1 MVFHKAYYALFMKIN
16 GVSST
21 FVFVRVDNII
31 VDGNDSV
38 EVSIVKVFLEQKFYI
53 KALGTLKYFLGIE
66 VALSFHG
73 IFLCQTKYALEIL
86 KDA

>member
-1 MVFHKAYYALFMKIN
+1 MKIN

-21 FVFVRVDNII
+21 FVFVCVDNII

-38 EVSIVKVFLEQKFYI
+38 EVSNVKVFLAQKFYI
-53 KALGTLKYFLGIE
+53 KALGTLKYFLGIK

-73 IFLCQTKYALEIL
+73 IFLCQTKYALGIL